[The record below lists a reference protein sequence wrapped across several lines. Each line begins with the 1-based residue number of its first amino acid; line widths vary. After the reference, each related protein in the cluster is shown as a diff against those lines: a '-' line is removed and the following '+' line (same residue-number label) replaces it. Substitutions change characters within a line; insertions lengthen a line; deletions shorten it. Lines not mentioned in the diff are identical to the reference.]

1 MRLQRNLA
9 YLFFALSVVTLIL
22 YVSPLPPIP
31 PLNSCQAN
39 DILMAIF
46 GGSATGE
53 IVALLECHERRR
65 EADQQFFPCA
75 TSLFEKIAALRC
87 VERTDETKEAVIA
100 YLEEAESNEFRRN
113 NPSIFGSSQEH
124 DAASKLTALI
134 CPQSNAVDEDACKR
148 FTKNVLDELKHAASS
163 YISLLDGGGARR
175 VQAASGLYAFVL
187 GFLSIRAR
195 DTNSVTE
202 SMVSLCRKVE
212 AHEREVGEL
221 RLFAKDSEEASP
233 ANALRAE
240 AALSRLWHRPSL
252 FDDPSSVN
260 SVASGCFPTLRRLV
274 RSSAWPERTSFPEKP
289 YWW

>member
-1 MRLQRNLA
+1 MWAHSEIRGRHEA
-9 YLFFALSVVTLIL
+9 AAEPGLSVLCNVCRHADSLCI
-22 YVSPLPPIP
+22 SPAPLP

-113 NPSIFGSSQEH
+113 NPSIFGPSQEH

-148 FTKNVLDELKHAASS
+148 FTKDVLDELKHAASS

-175 VQAASGLYAFVL
+175 VQAASGLYAFVP
-187 GFLSIRAR
+187 GFYPY
-195 DTNSVTE
+195 
-202 SMVSLCRKVE
+202 
-212 AHEREVGEL
+212 AHG
-221 RLFAKDSEEASP
+221 
-233 ANALRAE
+233 
-240 AALSRLWHRPSL
+240 
-252 FDDPSSVN
+252 
-260 SVASGCFPTLRRLV
+260 TLT
-274 RSSAWPERTSFPEKP
+274 P
-289 YWW
+289 